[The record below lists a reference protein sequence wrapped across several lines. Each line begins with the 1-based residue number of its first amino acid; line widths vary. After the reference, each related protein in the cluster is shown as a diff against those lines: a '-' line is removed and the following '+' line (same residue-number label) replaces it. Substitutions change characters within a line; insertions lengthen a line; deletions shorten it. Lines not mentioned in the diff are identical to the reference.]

1 MTRFPDVYDLQ
12 NEDGDFPA
20 VFTVEHARH
29 YIPPF
34 LNNLGIAPEHI
45 LTHRGWDIGI
55 EGVTRRLS
63 DALKVPSIYC
73 LYSRLIIDVNRPI
86 HHPQLCRP
94 DSDGVIIRGNFCLSE
109 EERQER
115 INDIF
120 HVYHDATERMIAG
133 VRKRIERPFLF
144 SMHSCTTQLRGGA
157 FRPWEIGIT
166 TYGDDADMER
176 LGKIIADQEG
186 LNVGLHQPYD
196 CRTLPGQS
204 CGRHGLLNG
213 LPHVLIEIR
222 QDLIEDEA
230 GQARWADILARAIP
244 KFLSL

>member
-1 MTRFPDVYDLQ
+1 MSRFPDVYDIQ

-20 VFTVEHARH
+20 IFTVEHARH
-29 YIPPF
+29 TIPPF

-63 DALKVPSIYC
+63 DLLNVPSIYC
-73 LYSRLIIDVNRPI
+73 LYSRLIIDVNRPL

-94 DSDGVIIRGNFCLSE
+94 DSDCVLIRGNFCLSE
-109 EERQER
+109 DERQER

-120 HVYHDATERMIAG
+120 HVYHNATDALIRK
-133 VRKRIERPFLF
+133 VRGRIETPFLF
-144 SMHSCTTQLRGGA
+144 SMHSCTTQLRGGQ

-166 TYGDDADMER
+166 TYGHDEPMER
-176 LGKIIADQEG
+176 LAKILSDDEG
-186 LNVGLHQPYD
+186 FNVGQHEPYD
-196 CRTLPGQS
+196 CRTLMGQS
-204 CGRHGLLNG
+204 CHRHGLLNN

-230 GQARWADILARAIP
+230 GQARWADILARAYR
-244 KFLSL
+244 KFLGV